1 MKSDQQWFIR
11 IERQPHRDAVRRLRK
26 AYGRLWKMSSKASI
40 PIESDEK
47 DKKATNL
54 VQEVKP

>member
-26 AYGRLWKMSSKASI
+26 AYGRLWKMSSKTST
-40 PIESDEK
+40 PIKSDEK
-47 DKKATNL
+47 DKATNL
-54 VQEVKP
+54 IQEVKP